1 MAEGM
6 LVPGEAAAP
15 EGSQATHGPSATQA
29 PEAAPVPG
37 EAAVSPAES
46 EPGDDW
52 DLWAPFIALRT
63 SDRRAERL
71 RAHVEEDVKRKARHL
86 PRRAAALSRDEIVRT
101 AIAVA
106 DAEGA
111 EAISMRRIARELNAG
126 TMSLYWHITSKEQL
140 LDLMIDSIQGKMR
153 APDPSGD
160 WRNDLRTLAWTTRSV
175 LHSHRWMMDFLG
187 GRPPMGP
194 KSLRNVERSLGCLDG
209 LDLAPGTAMDIVITL
224 ATYIH
229 GAVLREVQEANA
241 EVYQRQ
247 QSAGLSEAEISE
259 LIGTFTAR
267 LRETGR
273 FPHLVAVI
281 DSGVDPDAAET
292 RDARFEFGLDCLLNG
307 IAARMP
313 PAGRASEAAAG
324 Q

>member
-1 MAEGM
+1 
-6 LVPGEAAAP
+6 
-15 EGSQATHGPSATQA
+15 
-29 PEAAPVPG
+29 
-37 EAAVSPAES
+37 
-46 EPGDDW
+46 
-52 DLWAPFIALRT
+52 
-63 SDRRAERL
+63 
-71 RAHVEEDVKRKARHL
+71 
-86 PRRAAALSRDEIVRT
+86 
-101 AIAVA
+101 
-106 DAEGA
+106 
-111 EAISMRRIARELNAG
+111 MRRIARELNAG

-194 KSLRNVERSLGCLDG
+194 KSLRNVERTLACLDG
-209 LDLAPGTAMDIVITL
+209 LGLAPGTAMDIVITL
-224 ATYIH
+224 ATYVH

-241 EVYQRQ
+241 DVYQLQ

-273 FPHLVAVI
+273 FPHMLAVI

-313 PAGRASEAAAG
+313 PAGPASGAAAG